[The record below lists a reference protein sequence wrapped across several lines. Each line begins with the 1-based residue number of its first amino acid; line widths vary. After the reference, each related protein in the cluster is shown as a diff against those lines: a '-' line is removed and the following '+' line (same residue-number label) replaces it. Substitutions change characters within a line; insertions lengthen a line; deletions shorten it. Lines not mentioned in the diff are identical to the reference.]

1 LPVKNEGVGIVS
13 VIEQSLPYVHEIL
26 VVDGHSTDDTFEK
39 ASTMP
44 VKVVKDTRTGKG
56 GAIIMSLNMVEGDIV
71 VFMDSDG
78 SHEPSDI
85 PRLCQPIIDDKADL
99 VIASRITGG
108 SDEFYMRLSHFLRLM
123 GGCLATMATNYKFH
137 VNLTDTGNGFRA
149 IRRDVAL
156 KLNLKAQSF
165 DIEQEMAIK
174 ALKRKYRLAE
184 VASHEYERKW
194 GEPKLR
200 LYMGWRHLYNLFVNI
215 ILGLG

>member
-1 LPVKNEGVGIVS
+1 
-13 VIEQSLPYVHEIL
+13 
-26 VVDGHSTDDTFEK
+26 
-39 ASTMP
+39 MP
-44 VKVVKDTRTGKG
+44 VRVVRDRGRGKG
-56 GAIIMSLNMVEGDIV
+56 GAIIMSLDMVEGDIV

-78 SHEPSDI
+78 SHEPADI
-85 PRLCQPIIDDKADL
+85 PRLVQPIIDDRADL

-108 SDEFYMRLSHFLRLM
+108 SDEFYMRMSHFLRLI
-123 GGCLATMATNYKFH
+123 GGCVATMATNYKFG

-174 ALKRKYRLAE
+174 TLKKKYRIME

-200 LYMGWRHLYNLFVNI
+200 LWMGWRHLYNLFVNI
-215 ILGLG
+215 ILGIG